1 MAGAYAMPE
10 TTAFIRPGHHLVL
23 SVLQSLDSGFLEAA
37 GCFFA
42 GGTRIVLEL
51 GEYRESRDVDF
62 LCADSAG
69 YRRIRETVREHS
81 LGSIQSSDLQLARQV
96 RADQYGVRTVVQH
109 NQSTLKFEIIREGR
123 IALDGEPVAGLPV
136 TCLSHRCCFAEKFMA
151 NADRGLDMS
160 TLSRDIVDLAFMIQG
175 WSAEDAQ
182 AGLALAMTAYGK
194 TVPDALSAVIEKM
207 KQDRAYRSRCISGLA
222 ITEPETFSRGL
233 RALAKLI

>member
-1 MAGAYAMPE
+1 MPE

-51 GEYRESRDVDF
+51 GEYRESRAVDF

-151 NADRGLDMS
+151 NSDRGLDMS

-175 WSAEDAQ
+175 WSVEDAE

-194 TVPDALSAVIEKM
+194 TVPDAISAVIEKM
-207 KQDRAYRSRCISGLA
+207 TQDRAYRSRCINGLA

>member
-1 MAGAYAMPE
+1 MPE

-23 SVLQSLDSGFLEAA
+23 SVLQSLDSVFLEEA

-109 NQSTLKFEIIREGR
+109 NESTLKFEIIREGR
-123 IALDGEPVAGLPV
+123 IALDGEPVASLPV
-136 TCLSHRCCFAEKFMA
+136 TCLTRRCCFAEKFMA
-151 NADRGLDMS
+151 NSDRGLDMS
-160 TLSRDIVDLAFMIQG
+160 TLSRDIVDLAFMIEG
-175 WSAEDAQ
+175 WSAKDAQ

-194 TVPDALSAVIEKM
+194 TVPDAISAVIEKM
-207 KQDRAYRSRCISGLA
+207 TQDRAYRSRCINGLA

>member
-1 MAGAYAMPE
+1 MPE

-23 SVLQSLDSGFLEAA
+23 SVLQSLDSVFLEEA

-109 NQSTLKFEIIREGR
+109 NESTLKFEIIREGR
-123 IALDGEPVAGLPV
+123 IALDGEPVASLPV

-160 TLSRDIVDLAFMIQG
+160 TLSRDIVDLAFMIES
-175 WSAEDAQ
+175 WSAKDAQ

-194 TVPDALSAVIEKM
+194 TVPDAISAVIEKM
-207 KQDRAYRSRCISGLA
+207 TQDRAYRSRCINGLA

>member
-1 MAGAYAMPE
+1 MPE

-23 SVLQSLDSGFLEAA
+23 SVLQSLDSVFLEEA

-51 GEYRESRDVDF
+51 GEYRESRAVDF

-151 NADRGLDMS
+151 NSDRGLDMS

-194 TVPDALSAVIEKM
+194 TVPDAISAVIEKM
-207 KQDRAYRSRCISGLA
+207 TQDRAYRSRCINGLA

>member
-1 MAGAYAMPE
+1 MPE

-23 SVLQSLDSGFLEAA
+23 SVLQSLDSVFLEEA

-109 NQSTLKFEIIREGR
+109 NESTLKFEIIREGR

-175 WSAEDAQ
+175 WSAKDAE

-207 KQDRAYRSRCISGLA
+207 KQDRAYRSRCINGLA

>member
-1 MAGAYAMPE
+1 MPE
-10 TTAFIRPGHHLVL
+10 TTAFIRPAHHLVL
-23 SVLQSLDSGFLEAA
+23 SVLQRLDSGFLEAA

-69 YRRIRETVREHS
+69 YRRIRETVREDS

-123 IALDGEPVAGLPV
+123 IALDGGPVAGLPV
-136 TCLSHRCCFAEKFMA
+136 ACLSHRCCFAEKFMA
-151 NADRGLDMS
+151 NSDRGLDMS

-175 WSAEDAQ
+175 WSVEDAE

-194 TVPDALSAVIEKM
+194 TVPDAISAVIEKM
-207 KQDRAYRSRCISGLA
+207 TQDRAYRSRCINGLA